1 MKALFE
7 GRRRRHHAEH
17 VTAAV
22 SGQTLGEHSGAFATA
37 WSRHE
42 MATGFQRVLRAVPL
56 VLRSRRGG
64 GLGAVCRYTQVVLCF
79 VLFARHLRTTC

>member
-1 MKALFE
+1 VKEGFE
-7 GRRRRHHAEH
+7 GRRRRHHAEY

-22 SGQTLGEHSGAFATA
+22 SGQTLSEHSGSFATA

-56 VLRSRRGG
+56 VLRRRRRGRVGFG
-64 GLGAVCRYTQVVLCF
+64 GGGGGGEEEGCANN
-79 VLFARHLRTTC
+79 A